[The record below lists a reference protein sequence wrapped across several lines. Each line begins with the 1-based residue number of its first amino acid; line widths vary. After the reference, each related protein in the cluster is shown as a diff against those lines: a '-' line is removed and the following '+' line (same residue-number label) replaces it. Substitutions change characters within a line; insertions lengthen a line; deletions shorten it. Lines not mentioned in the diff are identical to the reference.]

1 MANAYAAGQ
10 EEMLRELS
18 NAIKMATTDEA
29 IQLLYAFGEGAHENG
44 FRSGIEHG
52 RRWKPETR
60 GEV

>member
-1 MANAYAAGQ
+1 
-10 EEMLRELS
+10 MLRELS